1 LFPRCARA
9 AQTDALSKLPEA
21 AIADFERECLFQIVV
36 PVEVFNTCIHE
47 SALAGHSRIVHR
59 VIQTTVSLPRGFYR
73 SFQIGRLGC
82 AT

>member
-1 LFPRCARA
+1 LFPRCART

-21 AIADFERECLFQIVV
+21 TIADFERARLFEMVV

-59 VIQTTVSLPRGFYR
+59 
-73 SFQIGRLGC
+73 
-82 AT
+82 A